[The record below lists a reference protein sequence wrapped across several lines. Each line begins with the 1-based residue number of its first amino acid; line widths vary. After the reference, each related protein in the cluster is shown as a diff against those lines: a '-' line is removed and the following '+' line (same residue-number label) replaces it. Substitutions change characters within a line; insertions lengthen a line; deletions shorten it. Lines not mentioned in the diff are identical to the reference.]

1 MRTTAIAVTGIIDG
15 RKAEEV
21 LSVWATMSSER
32 GGGPTQLLTGE
43 SVKDFQGL
51 DFVSLETLSDLFE
64 ELDWELCIEELAQFV
79 EIEAL
84 S

>member
-21 LSVWATMSSER
+21 LSVWATMGSER

-51 DFVSLETLSDLFE
+51 DFVSGETLSDLFE

-79 EIEAL
+79 EIGAL